1 MYGVMSDSNCDFDLI
16 VVGGGLAGLFSAAL
30 AAQQGLSI
38 CVLEKGETFGGRA
51 RTTEE
56 AESVLFNLGPHA
68 LYTAGHARQLLD
80 KLDIPCSGA
89 LPNAGHALTY
99 RNGREFSL
107 PRSLMSIAFSRLL
120 SVTDRWRLISFF
132 RQLNEI
138 SIEPLR
144 ELTTE
149 QWVHSKYGRGA
160 LADLLFALFRLST
173 FADTRC
179 LSAAAAIQQL
189 RLALAPGVIYLDKG
203 WQQLVHG
210 LRNYAVNL
218 GVQFA
223 SQTKVNSVK
232 HTGELIRVE
241 RADGTTLTA
250 NAVILA
256 VGPSDVL
263 QIMDLP
269 ADSSLSQRIKML
281 QPVFAASLD
290 VALRDLPRPQHRFAL
305 GLDNSMYF
313 SVHSAAAKLAPESIA
328 VVHVMK
334 YLAQGTHESPS
345 SITTQLEDFLEQV
358 QPGWKSRVVTK
369 RVLPRLV
376 VTNASP
382 DATLDGTLGRPAV
395 DALDIPG
402 IYLAGDWVG
411 PDGQLADAAAA
422 SAESAVQS
430 LLKYQ
435 KSLSLVSQ
443 Q

>member
-1 MYGVMSDSNCDFDLI
+1 MYGVTSDSNCDFDVI
-16 VVGGGLAGLFSAAL
+16 VVGGGLSGLFSASL
-30 AAQQGLSI
+30 AARQGLAV
-38 CVLEKGETFGGRA
+38 CVLEKSETLGGRA

-68 LYTAGHARQLLD
+68 LYTGGPARRLLSQ
-80 KLDIPCSGA
+80 LDIPCAGA
-89 LPNAGHALTY
+89 PPNGGQALAY

-107 PRSLMSIAFSRLL
+107 PRSLTSIAFSRLL
-120 SVTDRWRLISFF
+120 SVRDRWRLISFF
-132 RQLNEI
+132 RHVNEI

-144 ELTTE
+144 DLTTE
-149 QWVHSKYGRGA
+149 EWVHGKYGRGA
-160 LADLLFALFRLST
+160 LADLLCALFRLST

-179 LSAAAAIQQL
+179 LSAAAAIQQF
-189 RLALAPGVIYLDKG
+189 RLALAPGVIYLDGG
-203 WQQLVHG
+203 WQSLVKG
-210 LRNYAVNL
+210 LRNHAVNL
-218 GVQFA
+218 GIQFT
-223 SQTKVNSVK
+223 SQAKVNSVK

-241 RADGTTLTA
+241 RSDGTTLTA
-250 NAVILA
+250 NTAILA
-256 VGPSDVL
+256 VAPSDVL

-269 ADSSLSQRIKML
+269 AESPLSHRIKSL

-313 SVHSAAAKLAPESIA
+313 SVHSAAAKLAPEPIA

-334 YLAQGTHESPS
+334 YLAQGTHESPA
-345 SITTQLEDFLEQV
+345 SITTQLEDFLQQV

-382 DATLDGTLGRPAV
+382 DATLNGTLGRPAV

-411 PDGQLADAAAA
+411 TDGQLADAAAS
-422 SAESAVQS
+422 SAEAAVQS

-435 KSLSLVSQ
+435 KSLSLVS
-443 Q
+443 